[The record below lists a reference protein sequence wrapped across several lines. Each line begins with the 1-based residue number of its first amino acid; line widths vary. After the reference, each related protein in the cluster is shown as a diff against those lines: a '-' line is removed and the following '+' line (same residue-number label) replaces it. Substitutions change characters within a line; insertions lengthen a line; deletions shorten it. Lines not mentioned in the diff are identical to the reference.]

1 MRVPWPLGRI
11 QGRIRRCAGSAVALV
26 ALTAGMPSVIP
37 AQESE
42 PAPPPP
48 VVPTAFAQPGVD
60 SLAFDSLRAG
70 MLLRLTAPG
79 VIHRRTGVIESRFA
93 DTLVIRGVNERELVR
108 VQRNGIEWAQVSA
121 GRAPSRWTIARG
133 GAIGFVAGLGIARVL
148 QHTLERDGDARDA
161 CPVGFSGIDCGM
173 SPSLFIS
180 GIAIG
185 TAVGM
190 VVGSR
195 QVTDQWRS
203 VAIR

>member
-1 MRVPWPLGRI
+1 MRVTWPLGPI
-11 QGRIRRCAGSAVALV
+11 QGRMRRCAGSMLV
-26 ALTAGMPSVIP
+26 LAALTAAVSSAGR
-37 AQESE
+37 AQEGE
-42 PAPPPP
+42 PTPPAP
-48 VVPTAFAQPGVD
+48 VVPTAYAQPGTD

-70 MLLRLTAPG
+70 MLVRLTASG

-93 DTLVIRGVNERELVR
+93 DTLLIRGVNERELVR
-108 VQRNGIEWAQVSA
+108 VQRSGIEWAQVSS
-121 GRAPSRWTIARG
+121 GRASSRWTVLRG

-180 GIAIG
+180 GVAIG

-190 VVGSR
+190 VIGSR

-203 VAIR
+203 VMLR